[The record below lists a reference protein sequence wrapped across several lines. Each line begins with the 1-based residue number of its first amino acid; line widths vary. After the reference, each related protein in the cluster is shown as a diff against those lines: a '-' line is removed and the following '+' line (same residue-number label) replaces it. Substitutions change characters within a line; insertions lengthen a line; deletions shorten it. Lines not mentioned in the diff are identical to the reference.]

1 MMRGKVWA
9 LVAGACIVGACG
21 DDDPNRPDDPD
32 LTRADVAGQYE
43 MTELSFDPQG
53 SLPEMDLLAR
63 LDNSDLPD
71 LRLYSTQDSV
81 QLVFIDPE
89 DDVALRIVPG
99 TYELGDEDVTIE
111 LQSSLDASRLLL
123 PAALRYGFDASSET
137 LSFTGTIQADT
148 TRLFALVPEWSGE
161 PVTNP
166 LPGILSVRFARQ

>member
-9 LVAGACIVGACG
+9 LVAGALVMGACG
-21 DDDPNRPDDPD
+21 DDDPSRPDEPD

-43 MTELSFDPQG
+43 MTQLSFDPQG
-53 SLPEMDLLAR
+53 SLPEVDLLAR

-71 LRLYSTQDSV
+71 LRLYSTEDSV

-99 TYELGDEDVTIE
+99 TYDLGDEDVTIQLE
-111 LQSSLDASRLLL
+111 SSLDASRLLL
-123 PAALRYGFDASSET
+123 PPQLRYGFDPENET
-137 LSFTGTIQADT
+137 LAFTGTIQADT

-166 LPGILSVRFARQ
+166 LPGTLSVRFARE